1 MFGCSYVADVV
12 WVVWA
17 AAAATRGDDAALG
30 FLTSSGIAFMITWYS
45 LRTYDRH
52 AFTALVH
59 AEWGLWSSSA
69 FLGVVSRIVDA
80 LVHVVLPCVML
91 CWHFSRVKLW
101 MSPVAMLVAVGMH
114 RLRHRCPSLP
124 FHRFVFYQFTPRRSR
139 HFWDAALTMDVLIH
153 GSLPLFCH
161 VALEHPMLLYVNTLL
176 LGTVVIGLHMLRSM
190 LLPKVRGAA
199 ADIMRRLL
207 AQGNIHPAS
216 AMLPRVTATDEQVH
230 TPPLHMV
237 VHDEHLWLDWMSDG
251 LVAIGES
258 YVSGQWSL
266 GPDVVDISIHVD
278 TVVHRLL
285 TLPVEAR
292 RDMYQSWPA
301 RWVSLATR
309 VCQYPSSAA
318 CHVVDP
324 VQHDPLDDDDSVCR
338 VFGTYQGRG
347 LWQDGDT
354 LNMAQD
360 RALHAMALKLSL
372 VPYIHGYPK
381 TILSIEAIAAV
392 VFLNMNIDSWPSGAR
407 LELGV
412 WWRRRLLFGH
422 AVPRTSDFNRTI
434 STRTDC
440 SHPIGPAGQ
449 HRVACPVYSACRY
462 ATSGAHVRP
471 IAEWF

>member
-1 MFGCSYVADVV
+1 
-12 WVVWA
+12 
-17 AAAATRGDDAALG
+17 
-30 FLTSSGIAFMITWYS
+30 MITWYS

-114 RLRHRCPSLP
+114 RLRHRCP
-124 FHRFVFYQFTPRRSR
+124 FVFYQFTPRRSR

-230 TPPLHMV
+230 TPPL
-237 VHDEHLWLDWMSDG
+237 
-251 LVAIGES
+251 
-258 YVSGQWSL
+258 
-266 GPDVVDISIHVD
+266 
-278 TVVHRLL
+278 
-285 TLPVEAR
+285 
-292 RDMYQSWPA
+292 
-301 RWVSLATR
+301 
-309 VCQYPSSAA
+309 
-318 CHVVDP
+318 
-324 VQHDPLDDDDSVCR
+324 
-338 VFGTYQGRG
+338 
-347 LWQDGDT
+347 
-354 LNMAQD
+354 
-360 RALHAMALKLSL
+360 
-372 VPYIHGYPK
+372 
-381 TILSIEAIAAV
+381 
-392 VFLNMNIDSWPSGAR
+392 
-407 LELGV
+407 
-412 WWRRRLLFGH
+412 
-422 AVPRTSDFNRTI
+422 
-434 STRTDC
+434 
-440 SHPIGPAGQ
+440 
-449 HRVACPVYSACRY
+449 
-462 ATSGAHVRP
+462 VR
-471 IAEWF
+471 I

>member
-372 VPYIHGYPK
+372 TRGHLVLDLNLGYGGGVGCFLA
-381 TILSIEAIAAV
+381 TQFHVQVISIVQSRHEQIAAIQ
-392 VFLNMNIDSWPSGAR
+392 LAQQANIESHVQFILLADMPHVNIRHSHTVA
-407 LELGV
+407 LG
-412 WWRRRLLFGH
+412 
-422 AVPRTSDFNRTI
+422 
-434 STRTDC
+434 
-440 SHPIGPAGQ
+440 
-449 HRVACPVYSACRY
+449 
-462 ATSGAHVRP
+462 
-471 IAEWF
+471 